1 MAGLEQG
8 LPMFLTMLPI
18 WQAAILI
25 VGLPTLLAVMGPFIV
40 RCYVDFESLKVNN
53 EVAGFKFATVSVLYA
68 VLLAFVVI
76 VVWQKF
82 NDADNV
88 VSQEAAAAATI
99 YRISNDLPG
108 EHGLHLRDALNDYLR
123 AAIGHEFATMAE
135 GRASAETKLALDR
148 LYTEFL
154 DINVSSPGDI
164 ATYSELLRI
173 LDRITQLRRARLF
186 ALAGVVPAVLWATL
200 IIGALGT
207 LGFTLFFGT
216 RNIRAQAAMTAV
228 LSVLL
233 FCGLLIVAAFDHPF
247 SGSVRISSEPLV
259 TVLEDFSALP
269 ARGR

>member
-1 MAGLEQG
+1 
-8 LPMFLTMLPI
+8 MFLTALPT

-25 VGLPTLLAVMGPFIV
+25 VGLPTLLAVTGPYIV
-40 RCYVDFESLKVNN
+40 RRYVDFATLKINN
-53 EVAGFKFATVSVLYA
+53 EVAGFKFATIGVLYA

-99 YRISNDLPG
+99 YRISSDLPG
-108 EHGLHLRDALNDYLR
+108 DHGMHLRGALNDYLR
-123 AAIGHEFATMAE
+123 ASIEHEFAAMAE
-135 GRASAETKLALDR
+135 GRASGETKDALDR
-148 LYTEFL
+148 LYAEFL
-154 DINVSSPGDI
+154 DIDVTAPGDI
-164 ATYSELLRI
+164 AIYSELLRV

-186 ALAGVVPAVLWATL
+186 ASTGIVPGVLWTTL

-216 RNIRAQAAMTAV
+216 PNIRAQAAMTAV

-233 FCGLLIVAAFDHPF
+233 FCGLLIVIAFDHPF
-247 SGSVRISSEPLV
+247 SGSVRVSPEPLV
-259 TVLEDFSALP
+259 TVMGDFSGLP
-269 ARGR
+269 AKSPPAKKP